1 MSSNNFDEKL
11 FSLTSEVQMIPE
23 LMTLMDQFFLVNQ
36 THVVYNLLL
45 CYTFP

>member
-1 MSSNNFDEKL
+1 MILMEKL
-11 FSLTSEVQMIPE
+11 FKWFKVQMIPE
-23 LMTLMDQFFLVNQ
+23 LMTLMDQLFLVNQ